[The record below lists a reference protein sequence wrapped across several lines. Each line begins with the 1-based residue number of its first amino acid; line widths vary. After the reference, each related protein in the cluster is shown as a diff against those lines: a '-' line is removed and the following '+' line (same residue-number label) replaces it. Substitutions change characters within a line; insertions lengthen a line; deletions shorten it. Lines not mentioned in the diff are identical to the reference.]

1 VCCLIGLFMLPCVH
15 TAVHTAAPRPA
26 RARMI
31 ESLVD
36 DYVSTHAL
44 AVHSPAYGYVTA
56 AYDCPLEIGNK
67 IDGSLNAFLW
77 AVVTNR
83 SLVLTL
89 LSPACEQFLERRDW
103 LLPKD
108 APHKLPKA
116 RLNRSH
122 AFNLSLLL
130 RRDQPGQPHVL
141 DGSEMALQ
149 AAAALATSCATPSDT
164 GRAHART
171 LFALGAPAALGM
183 AFNSMFRWKATVT
196 TPVLELL
203 LEHTLLL
210 KPGWHKDAKAM
221 TRAEPDAL
229 WLGVHVR
236 HQQGY
241 AETRIVN
248 GSACVEG
255 VVRAVE
261 AEVTKRDASASRLP
275 CVVLMASDRALALSL
290 VRVRI
295 EALGCAFVTTTNLS
309 GRGPTVQHPGRKEHG
324 EHVGVGAMRDLFMLS
339 LVDVFFGTEGSTF
352 SYLAGN
358 ILSSPSRGPIL
369 GAHNSPKLTFCSMGH
384 LKFKCGRLHSHASRA
399 DDPPTLLVKP
409 AFISKSQRLNDSAFC
424 AAYGVLPATLG
435 ASA

>member
-1 VCCLIGLFMLPCVH
+1 
-15 TAVHTAAPRPA
+15 
-26 RARMI
+26 MI

-384 LKFKCGRLHSHASRA
+384 LTFKCGRLHSHASRA